1 MLNTKEKMIL
11 QYLYQHRGDYSTS
24 KVLADYLS
32 YSDRTIRTYIKK
44 LSSDLSV
51 KETGFRI
58 VSKQGFGYQLEVI
71 DDDTYHHFLVKN
83 DLALGLDYGDIENR
97 HKAILNKLIFEEETI
112 LFDDLADQLF
122 VSRSTL
128 SSDFKKIRSQLAK
141 YQLSI
146 ESKPYRGVYVLG
158 NEQDK
163 RHFIMDYF
171 FSDQFHQ
178 NMSHF
183 VGKNILDLPLSLEE
197 LTIMVLDECRN
208 QGLKL
213 SDYAIQN
220 LVIHLGLAI
229 QRFQKGFNISPID
242 LDPVK
247 YQKELAVA
255 QNINKR
261 LSNRLKEVEVI
272 PTEETAYI
280 ALHLISK
287 SVTEQQSL
295 NLMANL
301 RQEVSLHLEA
311 YDQKEG
317 YDFSNDM
324 SLIEGLLTHLEIL
337 LERLTNNIHL
347 DNPLLEDIQK
357 RYLDIFRLTTDFM
370 SELPSFQ
377 PYRLSADEIAYVAL
391 HFMASIERQKEKN
404 KLNVLVICATGFGSA
419 QMLKNRIINEL
430 GQLVTIS
437 DVIGYYDLTNDK
449 LKNIDVII
457 STIDL
462 SNLVFNI
469 PVQTVSVFLSDQ
481 EVLEAKK
488 TFSKLRGRHHQKTLQ
503 QEDYLLGEDTLLSS
517 FDDYFSK
524 ENFMVLENATKSEVI
539 SKLIQRLIPDEA
551 SQQEELEDLI
561 KGRERL
567 STLVFDQDIAVPHPL
582 KPICEKHQIAV
593 AVVKNGLY
601 WEDGFENIK
610 LVFLVAPSIYSN
622 EGLKVIT
629 SRIVDLVDLPKVKNA
644 LINAKDFETFRSL
657 FLDSKR
663 S

>member
-32 YSDRTIRTYIKK
+32 YSDRTVRTYIKK

-51 KETGFRI
+51 AETGFTI
-58 VSKQGFGYQLEVI
+58 VSKQGFGYQLEIV
-71 DDDTYHHFLVKN
+71 DDDTYHQFLVEN
-83 DLALGLDYGDIENR
+83 DLAVGLDYGDIENR
-97 HKAILNKLIFEEETI
+97 HKAILNKLIFEEETV

-158 NEQDK
+158 DEQDK

-171 FSDQFHQ
+171 FGDQFHQ
-178 NMSHF
+178 NMTHF
-183 VGKNILDLPLSLEE
+183 VGKDMLSLPLSLEE
-197 LTIMVLDECRN
+197 LTIIVLDECRN

-229 QRFQKGFNISPID
+229 QRFQKGFRIAPID
-242 LDPVK
+242 LDTEK
-247 YQKELAVA
+247 YSKELSVA
-255 QNINKR
+255 QNISKR
-261 LSNRLKEVEVI
+261 LSNRLKEIELI
-272 PTEETAYI
+272 PKEETAYI

-287 SVTEQQSL
+287 SISDEESSQV
-295 NLMANL
+295 MANL
-301 RQEVSLHLEA
+301 RQEVVFALEA
-311 YDQKEG
+311 CDLKEG
-317 YDFSNDM
+317 YEFLNDM

-337 LERLTNNIHL
+337 LERLINNVHL
-347 DNPLLEDIQK
+347 DNPLLDDIK
-357 RYLDIFRLTTDFM
+357 SRYLDIFKLTTEFM
-370 SELPSFQ
+370 SSLPVFQ
-377 PYRLSADEIAYVAL
+377 SYMLSEDEMAYVAL
-391 HFMASIERQKEKN
+391 HFLASIERQKEKN

-449 LKNIDVII
+449 LKGVDVIM

-469 PVQTVSVFLSDQ
+469 PVQTVSVFLSEQ

-488 TFSKLRGRHHQKTLQ
+488 TFSNLRRKQYHKHIQ
-503 QEDYLLGEDTLLSS
+503 QNNSSDEDALLSS
-517 FDDYFSK
+517 FDHYFSK
-524 ENFMVLENATKSEVI
+524 EHFMILENADKLDLVSEM
-539 SKLIQRLIPDEA
+539 IQLLVPDDLH
-551 SQQEELEDLI
+551 QQKELANLI

-582 KPICEKHQIAV
+582 KPIGEKHQIAV
-593 AVVKNGLY
+593 AIIKNGLY
-601 WEDGFENIK
+601 WEDGFENIR
-610 LVFLVAPSIYSN
+610 LIFLVVPSIYSN
-622 EGLKVIT
+622 EGLKAIT
-629 SRIVDLVDLPKVKNA
+629 SRIVDLVDLPDVKNK
-644 LINAKDFETFRSL
+644 LINVKDFEDFKAI

-663 S
+663 T

>member
-51 KETGFRI
+51 EETGFKI
-58 VSKQGFGYQLEVI
+58 VSKQGFGYQLEIV
-71 DDDTYHHFLVKN
+71 DDKTYHQFLVEN
-83 DLALGLDYGDIENR
+83 DLAVGLDYGDIDNR
-97 HKAILNKLIFEEETI
+97 HKAILNKLIFEEEAV

-146 ESKPYRGVYVLG
+146 ESKPYRGVYILG
-158 NEQDK
+158 KEQDK

-171 FSDQFHQ
+171 FGDQFHQ
-178 NMSHF
+178 NMTHF
-183 VGKNILDLPLSLEE
+183 VGKDILSLPLSLEE
-197 LTIMVLDECRN
+197 LTIIVLDECRN

-220 LVIHLGLAI
+220 LVIHLGLAVE
-229 QRFQKGFNISPID
+229 RFQKGYRISPID
-242 LDPVK
+242 LDTVK

-255 QNINKR
+255 QSISER
-261 LSNRLKEVEVI
+261 LSHRLKNIELI
-272 PTEETAYI
+272 PDEETAYI

-287 SVTEQQSL
+287 SMADEQSSQV
-295 NLMANL
+295 MANL
-301 RQEVSLHLEA
+301 RQEVALGLEEC
-311 YDQKEG
+311 DHKEG
-317 YDFSNDM
+317 YDFLNDM
-324 SLIEGLLTHLEIL
+324 SIL
-337 LERLTNNIHL
+337 
-347 DNPLLEDIQK
+347 PAFQK
-357 RYLDIFRLTTDFM
+357 YQL
-370 SELPSFQ
+370 SE
-377 PYRLSADEIAYVAL
+377 DEIAYVAL
-391 HFMASIERQKEKN
+391 HFMASVERQKEKH

-430 GQLVTIS
+430 GQLVAIS

-449 LKNIDVII
+449 LKDVDVIM

-469 PVQTVSVFLSDQ
+469 PVQTVSVFLTEQ

-488 TFSKLRGRHHQKTLQ
+488 TCSKLREKHQQNQ
-503 QEDYLLGEDTLLSS
+503 QQDISFSEDILSSS
-517 FDDYFSK
+517 FDYYFSK
-524 ENFMVLENATKSEVI
+524 ENFIVLDSSDKSSLITKMI
-539 SKLIQRLIPDEA
+539 GLLAPDNT
-551 SQQEELEDLI
+551 SQQKELVNLI

-567 STLVFDQDIAVPHPL
+567 SSLVFDQDIAVPHPL
-582 KPICEKHQIAV
+582 KSICEKHQIAV
-593 AVVKNGLY
+593 AIIKNGLY

-610 LVFLVAPSIYSN
+610 LVFLVVPSIYSN
-622 EGLKVIT
+622 EGLKSIT
-629 SRIVDLVDLPKVKNA
+629 SRIVDLVDLPNVKND
-644 LINAKDFETFRSL
+644 LINTNDFETFKAI

>member
-11 QYLYQHRGDYSTS
+11 QYLYQHRGEYSTS

-44 LSSDLSV
+44 LSTDLSAE
-51 KETGFRI
+51 ETGFTI
-58 VSKQGFGYQLEVI
+58 VSKQGFGYQLEVV
-71 DDDTYHHFLVKN
+71 DEETYHQFLVEN
-83 DLALGLDYGDIENR
+83 DLAVGLDYSDIDNR
-97 HKAILNKLIFEEETI
+97 HKAILNKLIFEEEAV

-158 NEQDK
+158 KEQDK

-171 FSDQFHQ
+171 FGDQFHQ

-183 VGKNILDLPLSLEE
+183 VGKDILSLPLSLEE
-197 LTIMVLDECRN
+197 LTIIVLDECRN

-220 LVIHLGLAI
+220 LVIHLGLAVK
-229 QRFQKGFNISPID
+229 RFKNGFRISPID
-242 LDPVK
+242 LDKEK
-247 YQKELAVA
+247 YYKELLVA
-255 QNINKR
+255 QNITKR
-261 LSNRLKEVEVI
+261 LSKRLNDIELI
-272 PTEETAYI
+272 PDEETAYI

-287 SVTEQQSL
+287 SMADEQSPQV
-295 NLMANL
+295 MANL
-301 RQEVSLHLEA
+301 RQEVALGLEEC
-311 YDQKEG
+311 DRKEG
-317 YDFSNDM
+317 YDFLNDM

-347 DNPLLEDIQK
+347 DNPLVDDIK
-357 RYLDIFRLTTDFM
+357 TRYSDIFRLTNDFM
-370 SELPSFQ
+370 SDLPAFQ
-377 PYRLSADEIAYVAL
+377 YYDLSEDEVAYVAL
-391 HFMASIERQKEKN
+391 HFMASVERQKEKI

-430 GQLVTIS
+430 GQLVSIS

-449 LKNIDVII
+449 LKGVDAIM

-469 PVQTVSVFLSDQ
+469 PVQTVSVFLAEQ

-488 TFSKLRGRHHQKTLQ
+488 TFSKLRGKHQSHHKKQDDNYLD
-503 QEDYLLGEDTLLSS
+503 EDILTSS
-517 FDDYFSK
+517 FDHYFSK
-524 ENFMVLENATKSEVI
+524 EHFIILENADKSE
-539 SKLIQRLIPDEA
+539 LIADMIHSLAPDNTG
-551 SQQEELEDLI
+551 QQEELVDLI

-582 KPICEKHQIAV
+582 KPVCEKHQIAV
-593 AVVKNGLY
+593 AIIKNGLY
-601 WEDGFENIK
+601 WEEDFESIK
-610 LVFLVAPSIYSN
+610 LIFLVSPSVYSN
-622 EGLKVIT
+622 EGLKPIT
-629 SRIVDLVDLPKVKNA
+629 SRIVDLVDLPDVKND
-644 LINAKDFETFRSL
+644 LIKAKDFETFKAI

>member
-11 QYLYQHRGDYSTS
+11 QYLYQHRGEYSTS
-24 KVLADYLS
+24 KALADYLS

-44 LSSDLSV
+44 LSTDLSV
-51 KETGFRI
+51 EEAGFRI
-58 VSKQGFGYQLEVI
+58 VSKQGFGYQLDII
-71 DDDTYHHFLVKN
+71 DDDIYHHFLVEN
-83 DLALGLDYGDIENR
+83 DLAVGLDYGDIENR
-97 HKAILNKLIFEEETI
+97 HKAILNKLIFEEETV
-112 LFDDLADQLF
+112 LFDDLAEQLF

-171 FSDQFHQ
+171 FGDHFHQ

-183 VGKNILDLPLSLEE
+183 VGKDMLTLPLSMEE
-197 LTIMVLDECRN
+197 LTIIVLDECRN
-208 QGLKL
+208 EGLKL

-220 LVIHLGLAI
+220 LVIHLALAI
-229 QRFQKGFNISPID
+229 QRFQKGFRISPVD
-242 LDPVK
+242 LNAKK
-247 YQKELAVA
+247 YAKELAVA
-255 QNINKR
+255 KNISKR
-261 LSNRLKEVEVI
+261 LSRRLVQDELI
-272 PTEETAYI
+272 PPEETAYI

-287 SVTEQQSL
+287 SNVNEDV
-295 NLMANL
+295 NIERANL
-301 RQEVSLHLEA
+301 RQEVSLGIEA
-311 YDQKEG
+311 CDANEG
-317 YDFSNDM
+317 YDFANDP
-324 SLIEGLLTHLEIL
+324 SLMEGLMSHLDIL
-337 LERLTNNIHL
+337 LERLNNNIHL
-347 DNPLLEDIQK
+347 TNPLLDDIK
-357 RYLDIFRLTTDFM
+357 NRYLDIFRLTTDFM
-370 SELPSFQ
+370 SGLPSFQ
-377 PYRLSADEIAYVAL
+377 KYHLSEDEIAYVAL
-391 HFMASIERQKEKN
+391 HFMASIERQKERN
-404 KLNVLVICATGFGSA
+404 KLSVLVICATGFGSA

-449 LKNIDVII
+449 LKDVDVIM

-469 PVQTVSVFLSDQ
+469 PVQTVSVFLSEQ
-481 EVLEAKK
+481 EVLDAKK
-488 TFSKLRGRHHQKTLQ
+488 TFSQLRGKHHQKKVQ
-503 QEDYLLGEDTLLSS
+503 QNHSVSSEDVLLAS
-517 FDDYFSK
+517 FDSYFSK
-524 ENFMVLENATKSEVI
+524 DHFIVLEKADKSELI
-539 SKLIQRLIPDEA
+539 SEMIRLLIPDNV
-551 SQQEELEDLI
+551 SQQEELADLI

-582 KPICEKHQIAV
+582 KPINEKHQIAV
-593 AVVKNGLY
+593 AIIKNGLY

-610 LVFLVAPSIYSN
+610 LIFLVAPSIYSN
-622 EGLKVIT
+622 EGLKPIT
-629 SRIVDLVDLPKVKNA
+629 SRMVDLVDLPDVKNE
-644 LINAKDFETFRSL
+644 LLNAKDFETFKAI